1 MDHEE
6 RRAKGRTVNNKPTRT
21 DQSQAADTNINVIL
35 TKYGVTGV
43 ARGTTNSPEWLD
55 HTQLPQDLREAFDMA
70 RRATEARASLP
81 EQLRKKSIEEL
92 VALTPE
98 DLRTILTPPA
108 PTPAPKEGDNK

>member
-6 RRAKGRTVNNKPTRT
+6 RRAKGRTVNTKPTRT
-21 DQSQAADTNINVIL
+21 DQSQADDTNINVIL

-43 ARGTTNSPEWLD
+43 ARGTTNMPEWLD

-70 RRATEARASLP
+70 RQATEARNSLP

-98 DLRTILTPPA
+98 ELTNILQPPA
-108 PTPAPKEGDNK
+108 QQPVKKEGET